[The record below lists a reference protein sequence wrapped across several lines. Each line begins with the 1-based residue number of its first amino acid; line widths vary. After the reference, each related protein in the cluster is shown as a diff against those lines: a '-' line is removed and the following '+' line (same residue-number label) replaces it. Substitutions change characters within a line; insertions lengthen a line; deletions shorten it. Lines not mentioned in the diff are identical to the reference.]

1 MAENGPWNNFGQSA
15 GSAPQ
20 AEPQNTPGPW
30 NNWGKS
36 EAKQKYDAALAQL
49 RSSPQFRDWPED
61 KFQEYAKFALQPYGL
76 TEIGQNASTLGLGD
90 EISATASALSD
101 QLAKWFTGKGQDF
114 GPAWQMWQQMEA
126 ARRDLGK
133 EQAGDTGN
141 LMNLVGG
148 IMSGGP
154 LNPAAIVSAAPKT
167 LAGKVAQ
174 GAGIGGTYG
183 AVSGAASTDGD
194 WLERLKGA
202 GIGGGTG
209 AVIGGALPIFAAGA
223 EKVYDKFFTDAAR
236 RKAARD
242 IGIQPEGV
250 KVAVRTMSADDT
262 LSPAGVARMDAAGP
276 NAMLLDAGPSAQ
288 QVVDTAIQKSGK
300 AGALARDAI
309 DARVQSETARLSQT
323 LDDVLGKPL
332 GVDTARANI
341 SQATS
346 SARKQLYNVAY
357 SKPIDYASGSGTAL
371 EDLLSRVPDAAI
383 RTANKLMQINGEK
396 SGQILASVAD
406 DGTVI
411 FKTLPD
417 VRQIDYI
424 TRALREEAK
433 NGIGQGAMGGQ
444 TAIGAA
450 LDDLASNIRSVLGSH
465 IPEYRLALDV
475 AGDTIGNSKAVKLGY
490 DLLSSNMSRE
500 DVAREVGRL
509 SKAEQQNFAQGIRS
523 RIDDVI
529 ANVTK
534 TNATSETEVLEA
546 VKALKLLS
554 SRANREKIAIA
565 IGDDQATRLFSVL
578 DEAAK
583 TFELR
588 NRVQN
593 NSLTFARSEM
603 NNTINSL
610 VRPDNPVGA
619 LTRGEPVN
627 AAKFAVQ
634 TMFGQT
640 PARQMA
646 KEDEILRS
654 VVELMTRP
662 AASGKAALQRLSLQ
676 SLIEDEIAR
685 NAALKAA
692 GIRATTVPLSYLG
705 TTQLEKTLL
714 GSPRR

>member
-1 MAENGPWNNFGQSA
+1 MAENGPWNNFGQPDSSA
-15 GSAPQ
+15 TSASPDS
-20 AEPQNTPGPW
+20 TSGPW
-30 NNWGKS
+30 DNWGQTP
-36 EAKQKYDAALAQL
+36 ARQRYDAALAQL
-49 RSSPQFRDWPED
+49 RASPQFKDWPED
-61 KFQEYAKFALQPYGL
+61 KFQEYVRRSLQPYGL

-90 EISATASALSD
+90 EISATASAVSD
-101 QLAKWFTGKGQDF
+101 QLMKWFTGKGQDF
-114 GPAWQMWQQMEA
+114 APAWQMWQQVEA

-133 EQAGDTGN
+133 EQAGDNGN

-148 IMSGGP
+148 LMSGGP
-154 LNPAAIVSAAPKT
+154 LNPAAIVAAAPKT
-167 LAGKVAQ
+167 LLGKVAQ
-174 GAGIGGTYG
+174 GAGIGGGYG
-183 AVSGAASTDGD
+183 LVSGAASTDGD
-194 WLERLKGA
+194 WLERLKGGA
-202 GIGGGTG
+202 IGGGTG

-223 EKVYDKFFTDAAR
+223 ERVYDKFFADAAR

-300 AGALARDAI
+300 AGASARAAI
-309 DARVQSETARLSQT
+309 DGRVQAETTRLSQT
-323 LDDVLGKPL
+323 LDDVLGRPV

-341 SQATS
+341 SQVTAQG
-346 SARKQLYNVAY
+346 RKSLYDAAY
-357 SKPIDYASGSGTAL
+357 AQPIDYSSQAGSL
-371 EDLLSRVPDAAI
+371 IEDLLGRVPKSAI
-383 RTANKLMQINGEK
+383 DRANTLMRTKGEK
-396 SGQILASVAD
+396 SAQIMASIAD
-406 DGTVI
+406 DGSIV
-411 FKTLPD
+411 FKTMPD
-417 VRQIDYI
+417 VRQLDYI
-424 TRALREEAK
+424 TRGLREEARH
-433 NGIGQGAMGGQ
+433 GIGQGAMGGN
-444 TAIGAA
+444 TDIGSA
-450 LDDLASNIRSVLGSH
+450 LDELASNIRAVLSNH
-465 IPEYRLALDV
+465 VPEYRLALDL
-475 AGDTIGNSKAVKLGY
+475 AGDTIVNSKAAQLGY
-490 DLLSSNMSRE
+490 DLLSSNMTRE
-500 DVAREVGRL
+500 DVAREVSRL
-509 SKAEQQNFAQGIRS
+509 SRAEKQNFAQGIRS

-546 VKALKLLS
+546 IKALKLLS

-565 IGDDQATRLFSVL
+565 IGDDQASRLFGVL
-578 DEAAK
+578 DEAAQ

-593 NSLTFARSEM
+593 NSLTFARTEM

-692 GIRATTVPLSYLG
+692 GIRATTGPLSYLAA
-705 TTQLEKTLL
+705 TPAADMLL
-714 GSPRR
+714 QSPRR